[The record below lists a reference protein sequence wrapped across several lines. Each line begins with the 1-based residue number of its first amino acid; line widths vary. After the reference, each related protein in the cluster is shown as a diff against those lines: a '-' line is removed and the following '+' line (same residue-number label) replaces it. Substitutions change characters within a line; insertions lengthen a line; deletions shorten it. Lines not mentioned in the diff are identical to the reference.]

1 MRRYH
6 RRDILKW
13 GAGVLIG
20 SVLPVDALAAVLK
33 ESDSR
38 RTLAFYNTH
47 TDERLRICY
56 YQDGAYLP
64 KALNQIDHILRD
76 HRTEQRKS
84 IDTALLDQLYAIR
97 CHMRPRDPFHVISAY
112 RSPQT
117 NELLRRTTS
126 GVARQSFHTKG
137 KAIDIRLPHIHTKK
151 LRDFCISLQ
160 SGGVGYYPRSNFLHI
175 DTGPIRV
182 W

>member
-1 MRRYH
+1 M
-6 RRDILKW
+6 
-13 GAGVLIG
+13 LIG

-47 TDERLRICY
+47 TDERLRISY

-64 KALNQIDHILRD
+64 KALNQIDNILRD
-76 HRTEQRKS
+76 HRTEQIKS